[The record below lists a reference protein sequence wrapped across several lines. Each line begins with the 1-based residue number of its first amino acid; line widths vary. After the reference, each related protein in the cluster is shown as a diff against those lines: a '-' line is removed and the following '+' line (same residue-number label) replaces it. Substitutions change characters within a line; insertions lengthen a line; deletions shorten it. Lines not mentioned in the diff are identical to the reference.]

1 VTLIEDLKGAT
12 LTNALTDE
20 QLDDFASVGATL
32 EYASGD
38 ELFREGQPADH
49 LWMLLDGEIELTQ
62 QFGHE
67 ATVLTIMTESGQWAG
82 GHAAWGS
89 ADENAVFLVTGHALT
104 SGRCYVVPS
113 ESLGQFVERW
123 LPFSKHILDAVY
135 QTVRRVDATARQH
148 QSLMALG
155 KLAAGLAHEIN
166 NPASASL
173 RAVESLRNTSDYMLQ
188 SLVGLAQHGVAAE
201 QFLELDR
208 IRAALQQRPT
218 AVGRALD
225 MADREETIGEWI
237 DHRGIEFAWQMAPLL
252 ATKGVDEAW
261 FGEVEA
267 VVGSDGLGAALQWIS
282 STIGVAGLL
291 TELTDATDRIAH
303 LVQDAK
309 TYSQMDRASLQCV
322 DLASGIESTLT
333 MLAPKL
339 KGIEVVRAYDDSVP
353 EIEVYAAELNQ
364 VWTNLIDN
372 ALDAMDGEGTLRLA
386 TSRDEDEVVIEITD
400 SGPGIAPDVQLR
412 VFEPFFTTKDV
423 GSGTGLGLDISRRI
437 VVDRHGGAI
446 SFDSVPGSTTARVR
460 LPVQHDRAFKSTGQ

>member
-1 VTLIEDLKGAT
+1 MTLVDDLKRAS

-20 QLDDFASVGATL
+20 QLDEFASVGVMHEFAP
-32 EYASGD
+32 GD
-38 ELFREGQPADH
+38 ELFREGQPADQ
-49 LWMLLDGEIELTQ
+49 LWILLDGEIELTQ
-62 QFGHE
+62 VFGRE
-67 ATVLTIMTESGQWAG
+67 ATVLTIMTEPGQWTG

-113 ESLGQFVERW
+113 EALGQFVQRW
-123 LPFSKHILDAVY
+123 LPFAKHIIDAVY
-135 QTVRRVDATARQH
+135 QTVRRVDATARQRE
-148 QSLMALG
+148 SLVALG

-188 SLVGLAQHGVAAE
+188 SLVGLAQHGIGAE
-201 QFLELDR
+201 TFLELDH
-208 IRAALQQRPT
+208 IRAELQEHPT
-218 AVGRALD
+218 AVGSALET
-225 MADREETIGEWI
+225 ADREEIIGEWM
-237 DHRGIEFAWQMAPLL
+237 DDRGIEFAWQMAPLL

-261 FGEVEA
+261 FERVEA
-267 VVGSDGLGAALQWIS
+267 VVGADGLGASVQWIS

-291 TELTDATDRIAH
+291 TELTETTDRIAH
-303 LVQDAK
+303 LVQDVK

-339 KGIEVVRAYDDSVP
+339 KGIEVVRAYGDAVP
-353 EIEVYAAELNQ
+353 DIEVYAAELNQ

-372 ALDAMDGEGTLRLA
+372 ALDAMDGEGTLRLS
-386 TSRDEDEVVIEITD
+386 TFVDGDEIVIEIVD
-400 SGPGIAPDVQLR
+400 SGPGIDPEIQLR

-446 SFDSVPGSTTARVR
+446 SFESVPGSTTASVR
-460 LPVQHDRAFKSTGQ
+460 LPVQR